1 MGKPSGPAKP
11 AGSHAPS
18 GRGAAPVRAGAAGSR
33 SAWLFPQER
42 GGVPSP
48 RVTSLRLAGPRDPRK
63 HFIQRGGTELLRP
76 VWLAEQPQR
85 SPAPPRPHTA
95 AAPKLWAAV
104 ASLPRGARGW
114 ERSVRSAVKPQ
125 YTGVKVTPDGRK
137 ELITK

>member
-63 HFIQRGGTELLRP
+63 HFIQRGGTELLCP

-85 SPAPPRPHTA
+85 SPAPPSHRRSTEAVGSGRLA
-95 AAPKLWAAV
+95 ATWG
-104 ASLPRGARGW
+104 PRVG
-114 ERSVRSAVKPQ
+114 
-125 YTGVKVTPDGRK
+125 KVC
-137 ELITK
+137 TKCG